1 MFNLVF
7 YSHYLYTTSSK
18 NNKVKKQDII
28 PQQTR
33 PKKDFIPENY
43 NFWLNNSI

>member
-18 NNKVKKQDII
+18 NNDLKKKNSI
-28 PQQTR
+28 PVQPK